1 MGKKNSLKSALSS
14 HQSRLQKKQ
23 HAAHAAQAAQ
33 QKDKITGQS
42 SKRKSTHPAPIATA
56 TVPFKPT
63 HKILLIGEGNFS
75 FAHALVFDPPPT
87 LQYLP
92 AASVT
97 ATAYDTEEECYT
109 KYSSAKEV
117 VRNLREKGAEII
129 FGVDA
134 TKLEKHAVLKS
145 RKFDRIVWNF
155 PHAGKG
161 ITDQDRNI
169 LSNQML
175 LLGFLRSAAHILSAG
190 PAPVIHTQRK
200 RKKTED
206 DDAPEVSEGEGEDL
220 ESAQTRG
227 TVLITLRNVPP
238 YTLWDLPKLAKNPPP
253 TKDVQ
258 PSPRYTQ
265 LRSFIFH
272 RSLWKGYEHRMT
284 KGERAHGSGKTGV
297 GGEDRM
303 WEFCLRDSSY
313 FSREEDGLERRFK

>member
-23 HAAHAAQAAQ
+23 HAVHAAQAAQ

-42 SKRKSTHPAPIATA
+42 SKRKSTHSAPVATA

-117 VRNLREKGAEII
+117 VRNLREKGVEII

-155 PHAGKG
+155 PHAG
-161 ITDQDRNI
+161 
-169 LSNQML
+169 
-175 LLGFLRSAAHILSAG
+175 
-190 PAPVIHTQRK
+190 
-200 RKKTED
+200 
-206 DDAPEVSEGEGEDL
+206 
-220 ESAQTRG
+220 
-227 TVLITLRNVPP
+227 
-238 YTLWDLPKLAKNPPP
+238 
-253 TKDVQ
+253 
-258 PSPRYTQ
+258 
-265 LRSFIFH
+265 
-272 RSLWKGYEHRMT
+272 EH
-284 KGERAHGSGKTGV
+284 
-297 GGEDRM
+297 
-303 WEFCLRDSSY
+303 
-313 FSREEDGLERRFK
+313 